1 MKYLIFYLLNPFCSR
16 RCWWATHETGLKPFK
31 HSRRY
36 LVLAKTGKQN
46 ACEQCKS
53 LFYTHSVYTF
63 IKDEVSSTVGCCFFF
78 FLSNKPGWGG
88 FARDALAK
96 RLVLQRSKFQL
107 LNVTF
112 DGLHAAPSSRLWQKH
127 EPQFRAKKPRKADLI
142 FRQTIP
148 EGVRS
153 NFGVPK
159 NAEVWLFGWGNYW
172 PATSAA
178 KIRRR
183 RRGVKKKN
191 QTGGKKK
198 RQYNTK
204 LHLVFN
210 FITYKWENIGSYTKV
225 LFFAYKYY
233 VEFSLDIIKRNDFYQ
248 TVLKRP
254 MQITQI
260 EAIKAQI
267 AFQGNQMAS
276 EGYESFAWAGEGA
289 RRTGL
294 CTFRLFRPKIWK
306 LGPTWRGAK
315 SRKALESS
323 GEGI

>member
-1 MKYLIFYLLNPFCSR
+1 MRFPAP
-16 RCWWATHETGLKPFK
+16 W
-31 HSRRY
+31 
-36 LVLAKTGKQN
+36 V
-46 ACEQCKS
+46 
-53 LFYTHSVYTF
+53 V
-63 IKDEVSSTVGCCFFF
+63 VFFF

-153 NFGVPK
+153 NFGIPK

-198 RQYNTK
+198 SSIIQNCIWSLISSPINEKILAPTLKFYSLLINIMW
-204 LHLVFN
+204 N
-210 FITYKWENIGSYTKV
+210 FRWIS
-225 LFFAYKYY
+225 
-233 VEFSLDIIKRNDFYQ
+233 
-248 TVLKRP
+248 
-254 MQITQI
+254 
-260 EAIKAQI
+260 
-267 AFQGNQMAS
+267 
-276 EGYESFAWAGEGA
+276 
-289 RRTGL
+289 
-294 CTFRLFRPKIWK
+294 
-306 LGPTWRGAK
+306 
-315 SRKALESS
+315 
-323 GEGI
+323 